1 MAVREPQSLQG
12 ELTFQTQLNAVNQE
26 IHAAPDISTIL
37 ATMSEPIAKLLNA
50 ERITIFAVDTKHD
63 RLFSIKFGSYP
74 RQIIRVAK
82 DTNSLAGFTA
92 VARQTINIAN
102 VYDAASLKAIHPQL
116 RFDGRWDKAT
126 GFRTRQVLAVPLLFE
141 KRLLGVLQVI
151 NNRAEPEAAFPDKV
165 VVGARHLASTLAI
178 AFFNQN
184 KCRRAEG
191 GRRRLYGDL
200 VDGGLLTEEQ
210 LEEAVT
216 HARVNHQ
223 CLGRHLMN
231 RYKLD
236 KSQLTQSLQDF
247 YSVPAFAWDGEAKMP
262 ADLVER
268 VKMDFWR
275 KHGCAPIA
283 RQGGVMQVA
292 VVDPFDLN
300 KIDLIKSV
308 NLAPRLEVHVALLG
322 DIQDYLNQ
330 SYGVTAESEDD
341 PVVEENEFAEI
352 LTELSAGEMGEVIDQ
367 DDDDAESDEVQGVVV
382 RLANKIISDAYR
394 AGVSDIHI
402 EPQGKNLPC
411 RIRFRRDGSCYTY
424 QSIPASHRTAL
435 VSRLKIMA
443 QLDIAERRKP
453 QDGKIR
459 FRMADGKV
467 IELRVAVIPTSGVNN
482 EDIVMRILAAS
493 KPIPLD
499 KLGMHP
505 DNYERFSSIVRE
517 PYGLILVV
525 GPTGSGKTTTL
536 HSALGFINREDIK
549 IWTAEDPVE
558 ITQPGLR
565 QVNVQPKIGFD
576 FAAAMRAFLRADPD
590 VIMIGEMRDHETAA
604 TGIEAS
610 LTGHLV
616 FSTLHTNSAPETVTR
631 LLDMGLDPFNFADA
645 LLAVLAQRLTRT
657 LCKACK
663 QEKPASKDLFDELRN
678 AYGPAEFDRDL
689 KRTWSPDF
697 QLQTAVGCGECADT
711 GYRGRMGIHELLM
724 GSDGLKKVVLESKTV
739 DEIRKVAIAEGML
752 TLLRDGIIKVLDGHT
767 DLSQV
772 RAVCMK

>member
-1 MAVREPQSLQG
+1 MAAEPKALQG
-12 ELTFQTQLNAVNQE
+12 ELAFQTQLNALTQA
-26 IHAAPDISTIL
+26 IHGAPDIATIL
-37 ATMSEPIAKLLNA
+37 ATMSPPIADLLGA
-50 ERITIFAVDTKHD
+50 ERITIFAIDTKND
-63 RLFSIKFGSYP
+63 RLFSIKFGAQPS
-74 RQIIRVAK
+74 QIIRVPK

-92 VARQTINIAN
+92 VTRQVLNIGD
-102 VYDAASLKAIHPQL
+102 VYDSDQLKRVHAKL
-116 RFDGRWDKAT
+116 RFDARWDKVT
-126 GFRTRQVLAVPLLFE
+126 GFRTRQVLALPLLFE

-151 NNRAEPEAAFPDKV
+151 NQRDQSTAPFAAQV
-165 VVGARHLASTLAI
+165 VAGAHQLAATLAI
-178 AFFNQN
+178 AFYNQN
-184 KCRRAEG
+184 KCQRAG
-191 GRRRLYGDL
+191 SGRRRLYGDL
-200 VDGGLLTEEQ
+200 VDGGLLTEPQ

-216 HARVNHQ
+216 HARVNQ
-223 CLGRHLMN
+223 LCLGRHLMA
-231 RYKLD
+231 RFKID
-236 KSQLTQSLQDF
+236 KTSLTQSLQDF
-247 YSVPAFAWDGEAKMP
+247 YGVPCFSWDGETR
-262 ADLVER
+262 LSGELRER
-268 VKMDFWR
+268 VKADFWL
-275 KHGCAPIA
+275 KHHCAPLS
-283 RQGGVMQVA
+283 RVGGVLKVA

-300 KIDLIKSV
+300 KIDLVKSV
-308 NLAPRLEVHVALLG
+308 NLAPRLDIHVALQD
-322 DIQDYLNQ
+322 DILDYLRV
-330 SYGVTAESEDD
+330 SYGLTDGEEDEND
-341 PVVEENEFAEI
+341 RTENEFAEI
-352 LTELSAGEMGEVIDQ
+352 LTELSAGELGEAVEQ
-367 DDDDAESDEVQGVVV
+367 TDDDEDSAEVQGVVV

-394 AGVSDIHI
+394 DGVSDIHI

-411 RIRFRRDGSCYTY
+411 RIRFRRDGSCYVY
-424 QSIPASHRTAL
+424 QSIPAGHRTAL

-443 QLDIAERRKP
+443 QLDISERRKP

-459 FRMADGKV
+459 FRMADGKI
-467 IELRVAVIPTSGVNN
+467 IELRVAVIPTSGAGN

-493 KPIPLD
+493 KPIPLEH
-499 KLGMHP
+499 LGMHP
-505 DNYERFSSIVRE
+505 SNYQRFSAVVRE

-536 HSALGFINREDIK
+536 HSALGYINREDIK

-663 QEKPASKDLFDELRN
+663 QLKAADAATFAELRD
-678 AYGPAEFDRDL
+678 AYGPAAFDRDL
-689 KRTWSPDF
+689 KRSHGPDF
-697 QLQTAVGCGECADT
+697 QLQTAVGCDACAGS

-724 GSDGLKKVVLESKTV
+724 GSDALKKVVLENKTV
-739 DEIRKVAIAEGML
+739 DEIRAVAIQEGML
-752 TLLRDGIIKVLDGHT
+752 TLLRDGIVKVLDGHT
-767 DLSQV
+767 DLSQI